1 MSDDTIK
8 GLKSGTSFTP
18 DEVRATQQEPKKAGS
33 GMGLNPGEE
42 MGQQEFLT
50 LLVNQLQNQDPLN
63 PMDSDEFSV
72 QLAQFSQLEQL
83 IGING
88 KLDGGSKSGLG
99 AGAESM
105 ASMASFLGHNVTLKG
120 DSVTVASGSAGELL
134 LDLPE
139 GTQSARIDFRNS
151 NGEVVGSKEVTEVQ
165 PGTQSIALNGLN
177 VPNGDYSLRVVAVT
191 ESGEFQELEAK
202 KGGGMVE
209 GFVLEP
215 EPALLVGG
223 ETISLEDVVEV
234 TLNDKK

>member
-1 MSDDTIK
+1 MTDDTIK
-8 GLKSGTSFTP
+8 GLKSGASFTV
-18 DEVRATQQEPKKAGS
+18 EEAQAQQQTGTKKSGS

-50 LLVNQLQNQDPLN
+50 LLVNQLQNQDPLS

-83 IGING
+83 IGINE
-88 KLDGGSKSGLG
+88 KLDSSTPG
-99 AGAESM
+99 AAGTGAESM
-105 ASMASFLGHNVTLKG
+105 ASMASFLGHNVTLRG
-120 DSVTVASGSAGELL
+120 NTVDVASGQAGDLL

-139 GTQSARIDFRNS
+139 GTQSARIDFTDKD
-151 NGEVVGSKEVTEVQ
+151 GTVVGSKEVAEVQ
-165 PGTQSIALNGLN
+165 PGTQTVALDGLN
-177 VPNGDYSLRVVAVT
+177 VPNGSYTLRVVAVT
-191 ESGEFQELEAK
+191 ADGQFQELEPK
-202 KGGGMVE
+202 KGGLVE